1 MENLTPYCYKAD
13 DTESY
18 NTLAAYVVTSPLNAT
33 FFPKLLTIVVTPKK
47 DEETA
52 FIGVGKFIDTEGLD
66 FHINPIILHDECR
79 GDLIDNEITPS
90 CLLQTIIYQTLAD
103 NAHQTEIAKSLQTRL
118 DVCESNLSKAQKDRD
133 QYYKWWQE
141 EESKRRLLNES
152 IKALRTLLN
161 AVVE

>member
-1 MENLTPYCYKAD
+1 MSNATPYCFKASNSV
-13 DTESY
+13 SY
-18 NTLAAYVVTSPLNAT
+18 DSLAAYVVNTSLIAS
-33 FFPKLLTIVVTPKK
+33 FFPKSLTIVVIPDDNENDFK
-47 DEETA
+47 E
-52 FIGVGKFIDTEGLD
+52 VGRFIDIEGLD
-66 FHINPIILHDECR
+66 FHINPIIPDENNQK
-79 GDLIDNEITPS
+79 DLIESEVTPS
-90 CLLQTIIYQTLAD
+90 CILQAFIYKILGE
-103 NAHQTEIAKSLQTRL
+103 NAQKEEVAKSLQTRL